1 MWVVSSYKCD
11 YQPKSPLGWKT
22 KEKQKK
28 NRGKSYLDRKVALI
42 MDCERN
48 LMKVIKL

>member
-1 MWVVSSYKCD
+1 MIINQNHHLV
-11 YQPKSPLGWKT
+11 
-22 KEKQKK
+22 EKQKKNKK
-28 NRGKSYLDRKVALI
+28 NRGKSYLDRKVALL

>member
-22 KEKQKK
+22 KEKK
-28 NRGKSYLDRKVALI
+28 NCGKSYLDRKVALL